1 MPAVSLAAVLIQ
13 IAIAIAVAVIA
24 YALMPKPKA
33 AKPAAAQDFE
43 SPTADAG
50 RPVSVPFGTITIKGA
65 NILHYS
71 DVQTVEFKY

>member
-1 MPAVSLAAVLIQ
+1 MPGVSVAAVLIQ
-13 IAIAIAVAVIA
+13 LVIAIAVAVIA

-33 AKPAAAQDFE
+33 AKPISAQDFD

-50 RPVSVPFGTITIKGA
+50 RPVPVPFGTITVKGT

-71 DVQTVEFKY
+71 DVQTVEFQY